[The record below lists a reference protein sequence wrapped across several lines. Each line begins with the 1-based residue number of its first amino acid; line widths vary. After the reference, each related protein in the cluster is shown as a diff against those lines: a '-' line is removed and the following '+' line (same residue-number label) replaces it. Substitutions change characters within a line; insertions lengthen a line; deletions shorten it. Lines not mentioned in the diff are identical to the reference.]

1 MIHCKPQKIHC
12 KLQMI
17 HEQTQK
23 MNCQRQLL
31 YQTTKDKFLHAQKTN
46 TMALPI
52 VMVFIFCNLQDS
64 LVSPE
69 RNSSLL
75 CRPFLFEFLH
85 FYKALL
91 KSSITSIVPTTFCL
105 DNGRLIRNQARP
117 PRKKI
122 SWNQDSARLSGEK
135 AI

>member
-23 MNCQRQLL
+23 MNYQRQLL

-46 TMALPI
+46 TMALPT

-75 CRPFLFEFLH
+75 RRPVSYSNFC
-85 FYKALL
+85 
-91 KSSITSIVPTTFCL
+91 TSIKPC
-105 DNGRLIRNQARP
+105 
-117 PRKKI
+117 
-122 SWNQDSARLSGEK
+122 
-135 AI
+135 

>member
-17 HEQTQK
+17 HDQTQK

-75 CRPFLFEFLH
+75 CRPVSYSNFC
-85 FYKALL
+85 
-91 KSSITSIVPTTFCL
+91 TSIKPC
-105 DNGRLIRNQARP
+105 
-117 PRKKI
+117 
-122 SWNQDSARLSGEK
+122 
-135 AI
+135 